1 MRCDNGDAI
10 LVLVVFK
17 YKYKY
22 KYIYIFIAFS
32 LCVCACERDAKNTNS
47 CEEVERN
54 WVQLVKETN
63 PSLVAFFFVFCFLER
78 EIEMSLEE
86 KRRGKEDHKN
96 RKKILLHKKR
106 KEEKG

>member
-1 MRCDNGDAI
+1 M
-10 LVLVVFK
+10 F
-17 YKYKY
+17 KYKY
-22 KYIYIFIAFS
+22 KYIYLFIAFS

-47 CEEVERN
+47 CEEVEELGSIGQRD
-54 WVQLVKETN
+54 KSF
-63 PSLVAFFFVFCFLER
+63 PCGIFFVFCFLEM

-96 RKKILLHKKR
+96 RKKILLQKKR

>member
-1 MRCDNGDAI
+1 MFARVNATLKTLI
-10 LVLVVFK
+10 LVKRSRGIGF
-17 YKYKY
+17 
-22 KYIYIFIAFS
+22 
-32 LCVCACERDAKNTNS
+32 
-47 CEEVERN
+47 N
-54 WVQLVKETN
+54 WSHFLSKRQIL
-63 PSLVAFFFVFCFLER
+63 PLWHFFFVFCFLEM

>member
-1 MRCDNGDAI
+1 
-10 LVLVVFK
+10 
-17 YKYKY
+17 
-22 KYIYIFIAFS
+22 
-32 LCVCACERDAKNTNS
+32 
-47 CEEVERN
+47 
-54 WVQLVKETN
+54 LVKETN